1 MSTADKNQTVENQLR
16 DLLAVAERQGWTVTA
31 TFTDEGISGVKGR
44 DRRPG
49 YDALLKGVARKDFEQ
64 IMAWSVD
71 RLGRSLPDLV
81 AFLNDIQSK
90 NVDLYLHQQ
99 GLDTS
104 TPSGRM
110 MFQMLGVFAE
120 FERAMIRERILA
132 GLRRTTKKSG
142 RKPMPDD
149 RVEAIRKSLADG
161 QGIRATAR
169 LHRASPMTVTAIQRS
184 MESVPAYA
192 KASPPIIRGPS
203 MRRPSWPMS
212 PWPIPTPTCSAFRR
226 RGCVSSPSTGRG
238 AARTWPCS
246 NSPEPS

>member
-1 MSTADKNQTVENQLR
+1 VAIYARVSTADKNQTVENQLR
-16 DLLAVAERQGWTVTA
+16 DLLAVAERQGWTVVA

-71 RLGRSLPDLV
+71 RLGRSLPGLV
-81 AFLNDIQSK
+81 SFLNDIQSK
-90 NVDLYLHQQ
+90 SVDLYLHQQ

-142 RKPMPDD
+142 RKPMPQD
-149 RVEAIRKSLADG
+149 RVEAIRKSLLDG
-161 QGIRATAR
+161 MGIRATAR
-169 LHRASPMTVTAIQRS
+169 LHRASTTTVTTIARTLKTVEEDRL
-184 MESVPAYA
+184 ESV
-192 KASPPIIRGPS
+192 
-203 MRRPSWPMS
+203 
-212 PWPIPTPTCSAFRR
+212 
-226 RGCVSSPSTGRG
+226 
-238 AARTWPCS
+238 AA
-246 NSPEPS
+246 